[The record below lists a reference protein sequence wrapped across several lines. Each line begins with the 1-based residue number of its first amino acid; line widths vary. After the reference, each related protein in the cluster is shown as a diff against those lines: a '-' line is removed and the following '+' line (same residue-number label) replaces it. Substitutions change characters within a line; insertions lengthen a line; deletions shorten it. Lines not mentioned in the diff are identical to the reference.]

1 MAIAPS
7 ARRTRG
13 RTAIRLDVYP
23 LSDGT
28 TGIAD
33 DVRRGLTDTPKW
45 LLPKYFYDA
54 RGCALFEAIT
64 DLPEY
69 YQTRTELSILQR
81 EMPGIVARHE
91 LNELVE
97 LGSGSSRKTVTILDA
112 MDDAGSLRRYL
123 PFDVAPG
130 ALLEAAGRLVDA
142 YPGLRVHAVSGD
154 FERHL
159 SKIPPRA
166 RGTRRLVAFLGGTIG
181 NLHPA
186 ERRPFL
192 RQIGKLMR
200 PGDRLLLGTDL
211 VKDPARL
218 EAAYDDAAGVTAA
231 FNLNVLQVLNRELG
245 ADFDLTK
252 FAHVAFYDARN
263 AWIEMRLRS
272 LVAQS
277 VAIRDLGLDVTF
289 AEGEEIRTEIS
300 CKFTAD
306 SVTDMYADAGLEL
319 LEFHTDDEDLF
330 AVSIAGRAD
339 DENEARKD
347 AQARPQTESRPPAPL
362 SGGL

>member
-7 ARRTRG
+7 PGRTTG
-13 RTAIRLDVYP
+13 PTAIRLDVHP

-28 TGIAD
+28 NGIAD

-54 RGCALFEAIT
+54 HGCALFEAIT

-69 YQTRTELSILQR
+69 YQTRTELNILGR

-91 LNELVE
+91 PNELVE
-97 LGSGSSRKTVTILDA
+97 LGSGSSRKTIAILDA
-112 MDDAGSLRRYL
+112 MENAGSLRRYL

-130 ALLEAAGRLVDA
+130 ALLDAAGRLVDA

-159 SKIPPRA
+159 SQIPPRA

-192 RQIGKLMR
+192 RQIRKLLR
-200 PGDRLLLGTDL
+200 PGDRLLMGTDL

-218 EAAYDDAAGVTAA
+218 EAAYDDAAGLTAA
-231 FNLNVLQVLNRELG
+231 FNLNVLTVLNRELG
-245 ADFDLTK
+245 ADFVLDR
-252 FAHVAFYDARN
+252 FAHVAFYDAQN
-263 AWIEMRLRS
+263 AWIQMRLRS
-272 LVAQS
+272 LVEQS
-277 VAIRDLGLDVTF
+277 VAIRDLGLDVAF
-289 AEGEEIRTEIS
+289 AEGEEILTEIS
-300 CKFTAD
+300 CKFTTD
-306 SVTDMYADAGLEL
+306 SVADMYEDAGLSL
-319 LEFHTDDEDLF
+319 LEFHTDEDDLF
-330 AVSIAGRAD
+330 AVSIAARTD
-339 DENEARKD
+339 D
-347 AQARPQTESRPPAPL
+347 
-362 SGGL
+362 